1 VFLSTVLRAARYL
14 QCVTVYLQCV
24 TVYLQCATVLRAAR
38 SFVCTQEN
46 VPILTLSVSCMC
58 VYSVSMC
65 VYSHSL
71 AQSLACVLHV
81 CILTVSCSVLH
92 VCILCE
98 HLCILTVSCSCM
110 CVYSQSL
117 AVSCMCVACVYTHS
131 LLRECS
137 RDQVVESRCKTKSL
151 ACTFVGSRTVS
162 VCVDTRLTHSLAVYS
177 HSSRALVARAARSL
191 LSTKRVCL
199 YTNSLVYKESGYT
212 HSFARVHTQRD
223 FSRD

>member
-1 VFLSTVLRAARYL
+1 MFLSTVLRAARYL

-58 VYSVSMC
+58 VYSVS
-65 VYSHSL
+65 
-71 AQSLACVLHV
+71 
-81 CILTVSCSVLH
+81 I
-92 VCILCE
+92 
-98 HLCILTVSCSCM
+98 
-110 CVYSQSL
+110 CVYSQFL
-117 AVSCMCVACVYTHS
+117 ALACVYTHS